1 MITKEQ
7 EAEILRLHHVEKWL
21 VGTIAG
27 QLRVHHTTVQRVLR
41 RHGVTSEVVHPR
53 PSIVD
58 PYKAMIVEQLEK
70 YPKLRASR
78 LYEMAKERGYQG
90 SPEHFRKVV
99 ARLRPRRSAEAY
111 LRLRTLPGEQ
121 AQVDWAHFGKH
132 QVGAATRALWAFV
145 MVLSWS
151 RHMYLRFFW
160 GSAMPV
166 FLRGHVEAFESFAGV
181 PRVLL
186 YDNLKSAVIER
197 RGDAIRFN
205 EQLLDVAA
213 HYRFEP
219 RPVAPARGNE
229 KGRVE
234 RAIRY
239 IRENFYEARKWQD
252 LDDLNAQ
259 ATEWVASTAGTRRC
273 PGDRTR
279 TVQDA
284 FGEEQSSLI
293 SLPED
298 AYPCDERV
306 EVHVGKTPY
315 VRFDLNDYSVPAD
328 FARRTVVAV
337 ASLDTVRLLDGPNVV
352 ATHRRSWSR
361 GEQIEDERHVAEL
374 VERKRA
380 AREHRAM
387 DRLAKATPSSQ
398 AFLKAMAERGGNI
411 GNAVARLT
419 KLLDA
424 AGAEALEAAIVG
436 ALEHERVH
444 VGAVHQLVDEY
455 RSRLGKLPAVSN
467 HVAPAH
473 RGRVVRSHPL
483 SGYDSL
489 TKEHNDERS

>member
-197 RGDAIRFN
+197 RGTPF
-205 EQLLDVAA
+205 
-213 HYRFEP
+213 
-219 RPVAPARGNE
+219 
-229 KGRVE
+229 
-234 RAIRY
+234 
-239 IRENFYEARKWQD
+239 
-252 LDDLNAQ
+252 
-259 ATEWVASTAGTRRC
+259 ASTNSYWISPRTIASSPVPLLPRGATRRAEWS
-273 PGDRTR
+273 GRSATSERT
-279 TVQDA
+279 
-284 FGEEQSSLI
+284 S
-293 SLPED
+293 
-298 AYPCDERV
+298 
-306 EVHVGKTPY
+306 
-315 VRFDLNDYSVPAD
+315 
-328 FARRTVVAV
+328 
-337 ASLDTVRLLDGPNVV
+337 
-352 ATHRRSWSR
+352 
-361 GEQIEDERHVAEL
+361 
-374 VERKRA
+374 
-380 AREHRAM
+380 
-387 DRLAKATPSSQ
+387 
-398 AFLKAMAERGGNI
+398 
-411 GNAVARLT
+411 T
-419 KLLDA
+419 KL
-424 AGAEALEAAIVG
+424 G
-436 ALEHERVH
+436 
-444 VGAVHQLVDEY
+444 
-455 RSRLGKLPAVSN
+455 S
-467 HVAPAH
+467 
-473 RGRVVRSHPL
+473 GRTS
-483 SGYDSL
+483 
-489 TKEHNDERS
+489 TT

>member
-205 EQLLDVAA
+205 EQLLDLAA

-219 RPVAPARGNE
+219 RPVAPVISDNYSCRATTITPA
-229 KGRVE
+229 GR
-234 RAIRY
+234 
-239 IRENFYEARKWQD
+239 
-252 LDDLNAQ
+252 
-259 ATEWVASTAGTRRC
+259 RR
-273 PGDRTR
+273 
-279 TVQDA
+279 
-284 FGEEQSSLI
+284 
-293 SLPED
+293 PEGS
-298 AYPCDERV
+298 C
-306 EVHVGKTPY
+306 
-315 VRFDLNDYSVPAD
+315 
-328 FARRTVVAV
+328 
-337 ASLDTVRLLDGPNVV
+337 
-352 ATHRRSWSR
+352 
-361 GEQIEDERHVAEL
+361 
-374 VERKRA
+374 
-380 AREHRAM
+380 
-387 DRLAKATPSSQ
+387 
-398 AFLKAMAERGGNI
+398 
-411 GNAVARLT
+411 
-419 KLLDA
+419 DA
-424 AGAEALEAAIVG
+424 A
-436 ALEHERVH
+436 
-444 VGAVHQLVDEY
+444 
-455 RSRLGKLPAVSN
+455 
-467 HVAPAH
+467 
-473 RGRVVRSHPL
+473 
-483 SGYDSL
+483 
-489 TKEHNDERS
+489 